1 MQTSLCIRFVLSLF
15 NCFILTTIRNWCDLM
30 LILIWFDITVSQC
43 FDSSRSLSQDS
54 CWPTDYNYIVY
65 DLLLPDA
72 SEINLTQDIVFLLTW
87 LIYMYLYKRL
97 NLHVLVY
104 WILKYQIKAHF
115 QLTSVSK
122 YISHVYCKL
131 LVNQMVKRVQTCTCS
146 PLASHKKMC

>member
-87 LIYMYLYKRL
+87 LIYMYMYLYKRL

-104 WILKYQIKAHF
+104 WRLKYQIKAHF

-122 YISHVYCKL
+122 YLY
-131 LVNQMVKRVQTCTCS
+131 NDFTCI
-146 PLASHKKMC
+146 L

>member
-30 LILIWFDITVSQC
+30 LILIRFDNTVSQC

-87 LIYMYLYKRL
+87 LIYMYMYLYKRL

-104 WILKYQIKAHF
+104 WRLKYQIKAHS

-122 YISHVYCKL
+122 YMY
-131 LVNQMVKRVQTCTCS
+131 NDFTCILYTVS
-146 PLASHKKMC
+146 QSNGKTSTNMYMQSLN

>member
-15 NCFILTTIRNWCDLM
+15 DCFILTTIRNWCDLM
-30 LILIWFDITVSQC
+30 LILIWFDITASQC

-104 WILKYQIKAHF
+104 WILKYQIKAHS

-122 YISHVYCKL
+122 YMY
-131 LVNQMVKRVQTCTCS
+131 NDFTCI
-146 PLASHKKMC
+146 L

>member
-15 NCFILTTIRNWCDLM
+15 DCFILTTIRNWCDLM
-30 LILIWFDITVSQC
+30 LILIRFDNTVSQC

-87 LIYMYLYKRL
+87 LMYMYMYKRL

-104 WILKYQIKAHF
+104 WRLKYQIKAHS
-115 QLTSVSK
+115 QLTSVNK
-122 YISHVYCKL
+122 YMY
-131 LVNQMVKRVQTCTCS
+131 NDFTCI
-146 PLASHKKMC
+146 L

>member
-15 NCFILTTIRNWCDLM
+15 DCFILTTIRNWCDLM
-30 LILIWFDITVSQC
+30 LILIRFDNTVSQC

-104 WILKYQIKAHF
+104 WRLKYQIKAHS
-115 QLTSVSK
+115 QLTSVNK
-122 YISHVYCKL
+122 YMY
-131 LVNQMVKRVQTCTCS
+131 NDFTCI
-146 PLASHKKMC
+146 L

>member
-15 NCFILTTIRNWCDLM
+15 DCFILTTIRNWCDLM
-30 LILIWFDITVSQC
+30 LILIRFDNTVSQC
-43 FDSSRSLSQDS
+43 FDSSRSLSRDS

-87 LIYMYLYKRL
+87 LMYMYMYKRL

-104 WILKYQIKAHF
+104 WRLKYQIKAHS
-115 QLTSVSK
+115 QLTSVNK
-122 YISHVYCKL
+122 YMY
-131 LVNQMVKRVQTCTCS
+131 NDFTCI
-146 PLASHKKMC
+146 L